1 MRERWFMKIKWTLF
15 DWVNVSA
22 PPGIVIPNFTP
33 CVGPNALIQAGQ
45 MSVRGDDEVEIDVA
59 GMREHPKD
67 RFWFT
72 DTRGIT
78 YLSVPGELFIQL
90 KSKESQYGKKTRPI

>member
-1 MRERWFMKIKWTLF
+1 MKIKWIRF
-15 DWVNVSA
+15 DSVNVVA
-22 PPGIVIPNFTP
+22 PPGVTIPNFKP
-33 CVGPNALIQAGQ
+33 CIGPGAGIQAGQ
-45 MSVRGDDEVEIDVA
+45 MKVRGDDVVEIDAA

-90 KSKESQYGKKTRPI
+90 KSKES